1 LETVD
6 AAMPTLEKFII
17 FDYSGTL
24 SLEAP
29 RFARRENLV
38 RALAETGLAALGIAT
53 PEVFW
58 DRIVNP
64 TWLEGSTTQ
73 IGYKKVMAGRILAL
87 GLAPGIPEGEIEA
100 AASRFAE
107 RYVAE
112 SRIDPHWRPIL
123 SHIGAHPDTAVVVAT
138 DHYAEATKALIDF
151 FQEWDI
157 PAARISEGGNRE
169 RALSGQKKTGTPSP
183 VFIANSAD
191 LGLWK
196 ADRRFW
202 KIVKSHLT
210 PEGIRRLLLVDD
222 FGFNEESGDSYG
234 ERAKV
239 AARQEKT
246 VSVLR
251 EVFHAEAEVIS
262 FFLTGADRGHL
273 IAEASARIDSFLK

>member
-1 LETVD
+1 
-6 AAMPTLEKFII
+6 MITLEKLII

-29 RFARRENLV
+29 RFSRVENLV

-64 TWLEGSTTQ
+64 TWVEGSTTR
-73 IGYKKVMAGRILAL
+73 IGYKKVMAGRISAL
-87 GLAPGIPEGEIEA
+87 GLAPGIPDGEIEA
-100 AASRFAE
+100 AVSRFAE
-107 RYVAE
+107 RYLAE

-210 PEGIRRLLLVDD
+210 PEGLRRLLLIDD
-222 FGFNEESGDSYG
+222 FGFNEEAGDSYG

-239 AARQEKT
+239 AARREKT
-246 VSVLR
+246 ESVLR
-251 EVFHAEAEVIS
+251 EVFRTEVDAVP
-262 FFLTGADRGHL
+262 FFSAGEDLTRL